1 MPAYIQETGRSF
13 PNPIKGGGFN
23 QTFKRPSSGKYRTS
37 SDYPGQG
44 TSMDYSITFEDGGPG
59 SMPMGKDNVH
69 YIGDEEPTNVNSSG
83 NERAGIYR
91 FYRAPKDDHKYT
103 RDPQLIKRDFGCENE
118 SWQRAASGYNAEPR
132 SGKPVFYVMMAQ
144 VPNSVPLKAFYSHW
158 PDDTQLC
165 AGTAVPTGL
174 SGVGCGKNKYKEVD
188 TLGYIFTTEAHAL
201 AHCSAGETPYPI
213 YEYLHPDPDH
223 FYTIDPAR
231 EVNLADNSPIPP
243 AEVFG
248 KEYSYVGILGWAFAT
263 RALDSPTDQIIDIGK
278 IGPTGQCIDKS
289 DWYDYSDDAQSNYD
303 EDDAGWSEFM
313 YRQERSST
321 GALTEGPPNVN
332 GWGWPDNVDIENNE
346 ALFEWSYGLSGA
358 VKGAIPRFLGFEDM
372 YDSQFVFY
380 LYDTTNPWNGP
391 IFSSQYVISNAKC
404 CPNTT
409 DAEGCPHCAPVWS
422 YHSHFYEIN
431 ADVWNTTETKLSI
444 HDSDSE
450 GVNESFWTIDTNS
463 PIIFFRYTTRTGD
476 FKPGETINGWDIVS
490 VYYFGDE
497 LKCGIMELTWDSSK
511 DNIWYVNPA
520 AVAWRITDSN
530 NAEIT
535 NSITEKGSW
544 VAVGNPTNPANGW
557 TSHLR
562 SYGIYPSVPA
572 DNVTDPLIGV
582 WQVHTATFTI
592 ATAGTYSLRI
602 ESDNYG
608 YMKIT
613 DSGSTVLVDREINYS
628 NGAGN
633 ETFPMTLGAGTYTLE
648 TRVKNIN
655 RDVNPASFTYE
666 QEFTSANS
674 AEAKVLA
681 GYGIPNKSA
690 FCGTYE
696 FPKKISYWK
705 VEIDPKALIPHRN
718 MDEAKLEAVVGDDG
732 SILQIVIINGGRGYV
747 SPLIKVMD
755 PQGLDEFSPNDS
767 AEFMHDKLGMDPD
780 YEKAF
785 VPETQ
790 EDRAY
795 TTRDMKS
802 HARKWKSSTGNL
814 VTEDKNSDIYTLKTA
829 EVEITE
835 LDELGT
841 IKSVRVIDGGS
852 GYSQAN
858 NPIVHVVDPDKIKFE
873 GVEDQDGNFQ
883 AGGKQLKETNAKME
897 DAWDHSFSSE
907 DVGFNSAR
915 VESKPWT
922 VEPLSAT
929 IDQGGSEVRKLVTE
943 SMDYNKDMP
952 TNSATQVYVEVPD
965 SYIRAAADGIDDD
978 VTLLC
983 FNLPPECIEI
993 NARAN
998 LKATM
1003 PDNQTF
1009 QYVSAMD
1016 DGVKS
1021 FQDGNFAKAQDAIA
1035 QADAYSEQM
1044 SHLYGPFGKKECIEV
1059 AQPRLYNITR
1069 WFDMPCAYLDAN
1081 EEGERKAFGWLPYKY
1096 CASQQK
1102 EATFRVSMEI
1112 EGYVSGSQ
1120 GPAFMDWLQNMP
1132 VPFLQEKRDI
1142 TTNAGEKTWKC
1153 KRSSIDGRC
1162 YRDPGDPTN
1171 MVFVPVGLDENT
1183 YDYNRSNY
1191 TELEQLQMWS
1201 GQNITSSQAVQT
1213 WLGHPTEGDPAG
1225 TPHSVDYTAIT
1236 VTPCVNSVPPNECW
1250 DTYVRGVNASDG
1262 PLTVYC
1268 GYDADGNGI
1277 AGQTYCNTTELY
1289 DSCAALDR
1297 VLDASIAVN
1306 PKRMTGSGSTA
1317 RLQLGAYN
1325 GRMTVRNWLT
1335 GGVIALGRSLRNYGN
1350 PFFDECNEDDS
1361 WVDGTVLN
1369 DTIFPKRL

>member
-835 LDELGT
+835 LD
-841 IKSVRVIDGGS
+841 
-852 GYSQAN
+852 
-858 NPIVHVVDPDKIKFE
+858 
-873 GVEDQDGNFQ
+873 
-883 AGGKQLKETNAKME
+883 
-897 DAWDHSFSSE
+897 
-907 DVGFNSAR
+907 
-915 VESKPWT
+915 
-922 VEPLSAT
+922 
-929 IDQGGSEVRKLVTE
+929 
-943 SMDYNKDMP
+943 
-952 TNSATQVYVEVPD
+952 
-965 SYIRAAADGIDDD
+965 
-978 VTLLC
+978 
-983 FNLPPECIEI
+983 
-993 NARAN
+993 
-998 LKATM
+998 
-1003 PDNQTF
+1003 
-1009 QYVSAMD
+1009 
-1016 DGVKS
+1016 
-1021 FQDGNFAKAQDAIA
+1021 
-1035 QADAYSEQM
+1035 
-1044 SHLYGPFGKKECIEV
+1044 
-1059 AQPRLYNITR
+1059 
-1069 WFDMPCAYLDAN
+1069 
-1081 EEGERKAFGWLPYKY
+1081 
-1096 CASQQK
+1096 
-1102 EATFRVSMEI
+1102 
-1112 EGYVSGSQ
+1112 
-1120 GPAFMDWLQNMP
+1120 
-1132 VPFLQEKRDI
+1132 
-1142 TTNAGEKTWKC
+1142 
-1153 KRSSIDGRC
+1153 
-1162 YRDPGDPTN
+1162 
-1171 MVFVPVGLDENT
+1171 
-1183 YDYNRSNY
+1183 
-1191 TELEQLQMWS
+1191 
-1201 GQNITSSQAVQT
+1201 
-1213 WLGHPTEGDPAG
+1213 
-1225 TPHSVDYTAIT
+1225 
-1236 VTPCVNSVPPNECW
+1236 
-1250 DTYVRGVNASDG
+1250 
-1262 PLTVYC
+1262 
-1268 GYDADGNGI
+1268 
-1277 AGQTYCNTTELY
+1277 
-1289 DSCAALDR
+1289 
-1297 VLDASIAVN
+1297 
-1306 PKRMTGSGSTA
+1306 
-1317 RLQLGAYN
+1317 
-1325 GRMTVRNWLT
+1325 
-1335 GGVIALGRSLRNYGN
+1335 
-1350 PFFDECNEDDS
+1350 
-1361 WVDGTVLN
+1361 
-1369 DTIFPKRL
+1369 